1 MDMEGKSCI
10 VTGAADGVG
19 LAVARRLAEAG
30 ARVVMADATEEVVTN
45 ECERLTEAGLSAVCF
60 AGDIHERLTMA
71 NLISTTIDAFDRV
84 DVLVNAARDVSK
96 GDPLTMEPGEL
107 ADAFDLNV
115 TAPFRLIQMAV
126 KRFQKQ
132 AEETDEPN
140 APAGTIVNVTSIAAT
155 RSLPEMTAYAIAC
168 AGVEQMT
175 RSLAVRLAP
184 EHIRVNAVAIGSL
197 MSSNLR
203 ALIQDDPELRAR
215 ILAVTPAGR
224 IGESEDAAEAVAFL
238 ASDAARFV
246 TGQVLSVDG
255 GRSLADPLGTPTL

>member
-1 MDMEGKSCI
+1 MDMNAKSCI

-19 LAVARRLAEAG
+19 LAVAQRLAENG
-30 ARVVMADATEEVVTN
+30 ARVVMADTDEETLTREAT
-45 ECERLTEAGLSAVCF
+45 RLGESGLDIVSF

-71 NLISTTIDAFDRV
+71 NLISTTIDAFERV
-84 DVLVNAARDVSK
+84 DVLVNASRNIDQ
-96 GDPLTMEPGEL
+96 GDPMSLEPGAL

-115 TAPFRLIQMAV
+115 TAPFRLIQLVV

-132 AEETDEPN
+132 ASESEEGQ
-140 APAGTIVNVTSIAAT
+140 PAGSIVNVTSIAAT

-168 AGVEQMT
+168 AGLEQMT
-175 RSLAVRLAP
+175 RSLAVRLAA
-184 EHIRVNAVAIGSL
+184 EHIRVNAVAIGSI

-203 ALIQDDPELRAR
+203 SLIQNDPELRAR

-224 IGESEDAAEAVAFL
+224 LGESEDAAEAVAFL

-246 TGQVLSVDG
+246 TGQVLNVDG
-255 GRSLADPLGTPTL
+255 GRSLADPLGIPTL

>member
-1 MDMEGKSCI
+1 MEMNGKSCI

-19 LAVARRLAEAG
+19 LAVARRLAEKG
-30 ARVVMADATEEVVTN
+30 ARVVIADTAEETVTK
-45 ECERLTEAGLSAVCF
+45 ECERLRELGLEVVSF

-71 NLISTTIDAFDRV
+71 NLISTTIDSFDRV
-84 DVLVNAARDVSK
+84 DVLVNAARSVDQQ
-96 GDPLTMEPGEL
+96 DPLTMEPGDL

-115 TAPFRLIQMAV
+115 TAPFRLIQMVV

-132 AEETDEPN
+132 AEEEGEDE
-140 APAGTIVNVTSIAAT
+140 ASGAIVNVTSIAAS
-155 RSLPEMTAYAIAC
+155 RSLPEMTGYAIAS
-168 AGVEQMT
+168 AGLEQMT

-184 EHIRVNAVAIGSL
+184 EHIRVNAVAIGSI

-203 ALIQDDPELRAR
+203 TLIQQDPELRNR

-255 GRSLADPLGTPTL
+255 GRSLADPLGIPTL